1 LITRKG
7 KPTMPDL
14 QSAMEDFLAAMP
26 LDDFRCLV
34 ARVRPPDEPL
44 PLLGA
49 GDVDRKVSPHEKD

>member
-1 LITRKG
+1 
-7 KPTMPDL
+7 MPDL